1 MESFSLRNYNVQNNL
16 KNVHAQI
23 MNSYLLFK
31 SLHLIAVISWM
42 AGLLYLPR
50 IFVYHSENNN
60 EIITSV
66 FKTMERKLFYFI
78 MTPAMILSWFFGLIL
93 IHEVGFEQLASLWLK
108 LKLILVIILTGYH
121 FYLGSLL
128 NRFKLDE
135 NKKSSKFYRYIN
147 EIPTL
152 LLILIVFIVIFKPI

>member
-1 MESFSLRNYNVQNNL
+1 
-16 KNVHAQI
+16 

-66 FKTMERKLFYFI
+66 FKTMERKLFYYI
-78 MTPAMILSWFFGLIL
+78 MTPAMALSWLFGLIL
-93 IHEVGFEQLASLWLK
+93 IHELGFDQLASLWLK
-108 LKLILVIILTGYH
+108 LKLILVILLTVYH
-121 FYLGSLL
+121 FYLGFLL
-128 NRFKLDE
+128 NKFKFDQ

-152 LLILIVFIVIFKPI
+152 LLILIVFIVVFKPI

>member
-1 MESFSLRNYNVQNNL
+1 
-16 KNVHAQI
+16 

-60 EIITSV
+60 EIITNV
-66 FKTMERKLFYFI
+66 FKTMERKLFYYI
-78 MTPAMILSWFFGLIL
+78 MTPAMGLSWFFGLVL
-93 IHEVGFEQLASLWLK
+93 IHEIGFEQLANFWLQ
-108 LKLILVIILTGYH
+108 LKLILVTILTVYH
-121 FYLGSLL
+121 FYLGLLL
-128 NRFKLDE
+128 NQFKLNQ
-135 NKKSSKFYRYIN
+135 NKKTSKFYRYIN

>member
-1 MESFSLRNYNVQNNL
+1 
-16 KNVHAQI
+16 

-60 EIITSV
+60 EIISNV
-66 FKTMERKLFYFI
+66 FKTMERKLFYYI
-78 MTPAMILSWFFGLIL
+78 MTPAMVLSWLFGLIL
-93 IHEVGFEQLASLWLK
+93 IHEVGFDQLASLWLK
-108 LKLILVIILTGYH
+108 LKLILVFLLTVYH
-121 FYLGSLL
+121 FYLGFLL
-128 NRFKLDE
+128 NQFKLDQ

-152 LLILIVFIVIFKPI
+152 LLILIVFVVVFKPI

>member
-1 MESFSLRNYNVQNNL
+1 
-16 KNVHAQI
+16 
-23 MNSYLLFK
+23 MNTYLLFK

-50 IFVYHSENNN
+50 IFVYHSENSN
-60 EIITSV
+60 EMISNV

-78 MTPAMILSWFFGLIL
+78 MTPAMILSWLFGLVL
-93 IHEVGFEQLASLWLK
+93 IHEIGFHELANLWLQ
-108 LKLILVIILTGYH
+108 LKLILVIILTVYH
-121 FYLGSLL
+121 FYLGLLL
-128 NRFKLDE
+128 NKFKLDQ
-135 NKKSSKFYRYIN
+135 NQKTSKYYRYIN

>member
-1 MESFSLRNYNVQNNL
+1 
-16 KNVHAQI
+16 

-50 IFVYHSENNN
+50 IFVYHSENSN
-60 EIITSV
+60 EIVTSV
-66 FKTMERKLFYFI
+66 FKTMERKLYYYI
-78 MTPAMILSWFFGLIL
+78 MTPAMMLSWLFGLIL
-93 IHEVGFEQLASLWLK
+93 IHEIGFQQLANLWLQ
-108 LKLILVIILTGYH
+108 LKLFLVSLLTVYH

-128 NRFKLDE
+128 NQFRLDR
-135 NKKSSKFYRYIN
+135 NRKTSKFYRYIN

-152 LLILIVFIVIFKPI
+152 LLILIIFIVIFKPI

>member
-1 MESFSLRNYNVQNNL
+1 
-16 KNVHAQI
+16 

-60 EIITSV
+60 EIISNV
-66 FKTMERKLFYFI
+66 FKTMERKLFYYI
-78 MTPAMILSWFFGLIL
+78 MTPAMILSWLFGLVL
-93 IHEVGFEQLASLWLK
+93 IHDIGFDQLASMWLK
-108 LKLILVIILTGYH
+108 VKLILVLFLTAYH

-128 NRFKLDE
+128 NQFKFNQ

-147 EIPTL
+147 EIPTI
-152 LLILIVFIVIFKPI
+152 LLILIVFIVVFKPI

>member
-1 MESFSLRNYNVQNNL
+1 
-16 KNVHAQI
+16 

-66 FKTMERKLFYFI
+66 FKTMERKLFYYI
-78 MTPAMILSWFFGLIL
+78 MTPAMVLSWLFGLIL
-93 IHEVGFEQLASLWLK
+93 IHEIGFDDLASLWLQ
-108 LKLILVIILTGYH
+108 LKLILVLFLTAYH

-128 NRFKLDE
+128 NKFKEDS
-135 NKKSSKFYRYIN
+135 NKKTSKFYRYIN

-152 LLILIVFIVIFKPI
+152 MLILIVFIVVFKPI

>member
-1 MESFSLRNYNVQNNL
+1 
-16 KNVHAQI
+16 

-60 EIITSV
+60 EIISKV
-66 FKTMERKLFYFI
+66 FKTMERKLFYYI
-78 MTPAMILSWFFGLIL
+78 MTPAMALSWLFGLVL
-93 IHEVGFEQLASLWLK
+93 IYEIGFDQLASFWLQ
-108 LKLILVIILTGYH
+108 LKLILVVFLSAYH
-121 FYLGSLL
+121 FYLGLLL
-128 NRFKLDE
+128 NQFKLGQ
-135 NKKSSKFYRYIN
+135 NKKTSKFYRYIN

-152 LLILIVFIVIFKPI
+152 MLILIVFIVVFKPI

>member
-1 MESFSLRNYNVQNNL
+1 
-16 KNVHAQI
+16 

-60 EIITSV
+60 EIISSV
-66 FKTMERKLFYFI
+66 FKTMERKLFYYI
-78 MTPAMILSWFFGLIL
+78 MTPAMLLSWLFGLVL

-108 LKLILVIILTGYH
+108 FKLILVLFLTVYH

-128 NRFKLDE
+128 TQFKLDQ
-135 NKKSSKFYRYIN
+135 NKKTSKFYRYIN

-152 LLILIVFIVIFKPI
+152 LLIFIVFIVVFKPI

>member
-1 MESFSLRNYNVQNNL
+1 
-16 KNVHAQI
+16 

-60 EIITSV
+60 EIISSV
-66 FKTMERKLFYFI
+66 FKTMERKLFYYI
-78 MTPAMILSWFFGLIL
+78 MTPAMVLSWIFGIVL
-93 IHEVGFEQLASLWLK
+93 IHEIGFQQLGNLWLQ
-108 LKLILVIILTGYH
+108 LKLILVLLLTVYH
-121 FYLGSLL
+121 LYLGLLL
-128 NRFKLDE
+128 NQFKLDQ
-135 NKKSSKFYRYIN
+135 NKKTSKFYRYIN